1 MLDRLNSLLD
11 KPLPATKTVL
21 PYAILGDKGTIK
33 HDCTQPTLIQVAT
46 FNKGCLFQKFYL
58 SHPEVTSHMG
68 ENNTDLLFSSLR
80 DTLGWSSNTIR
91 ERFCGGS
98 FDGQYIKLNVPDQ
111 FAKKMLLRKEFTQK
125 SITWDIT
132 HHIELASDDTK
143 KTKLN
148 GLKTSIPHFSLS

>member
-1 MLDRLNSLLD
+1 MYFLRISRALLGRTGKVRTNEWKSASLERSQNILY
-11 KPLPATKTVL
+11 PL
-21 PYAILGDKGTIK
+21 G
-33 HDCTQPTLIQVAT
+33 
-46 FNKGCLFQKFYL
+46 
-58 SHPEVTSHMG
+58 
-68 ENNTDLLFSSLR
+68 
-80 DTLGWSSNTIR
+80 LGWFLNTIR

-98 FDGQYIKLNVPDQ
+98 FDGQYIKLNVPDH